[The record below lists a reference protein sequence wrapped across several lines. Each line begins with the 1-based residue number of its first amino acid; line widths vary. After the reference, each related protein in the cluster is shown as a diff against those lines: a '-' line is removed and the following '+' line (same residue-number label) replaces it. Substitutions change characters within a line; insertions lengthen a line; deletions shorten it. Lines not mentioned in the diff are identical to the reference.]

1 VLEETVRMS
10 IHDLS
15 EREIHER
22 WTIPRMQAYARVLG
36 VELDVTPWRDDGTIT
51 VSVRGGV

>member
-1 VLEETVRMS
+1 MG

-22 WTIPRMQAYARVLG
+22 WTIPRMQAYAKVLG
-36 VELDVTPWRDDGTIT
+36 VELEVTPWRDDGMVT
-51 VSVRGGV
+51 VSVRDGV

>member
-1 VLEETVRMS
+1 MG

-22 WTIPRMQAYARVLG
+22 WTSPRMQAYAKVLG
-36 VELDVTPWRDDGTIT
+36 VELEVTPWRDDGMIT
-51 VSVRGGV
+51 VSVRSGV